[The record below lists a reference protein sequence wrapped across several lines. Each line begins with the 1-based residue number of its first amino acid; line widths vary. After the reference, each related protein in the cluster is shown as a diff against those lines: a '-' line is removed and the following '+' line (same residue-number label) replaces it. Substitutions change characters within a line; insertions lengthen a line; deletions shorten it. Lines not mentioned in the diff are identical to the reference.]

1 MSLDNAAGFPLSP
14 EDEALI
20 QSTIARMADHNPYAT
35 LSDRE
40 LLEHIA
46 RNMDNALAAVQG
58 ISKQVGPMVEAM
70 QKNPLLRGLFR
81 G

>member
-1 MSLDNAAGFPLSP
+1 MSLDNAATVSP
-14 EDEALI
+14 EELDAMIERAKE
-20 QSTIARMADHNPYAT
+20 SADPYAA

-46 RNMDNALAAVQG
+46 RSMDNALLAVQG
-58 ISKQVGPMVEAM
+58 ISKQVGPMVEGM